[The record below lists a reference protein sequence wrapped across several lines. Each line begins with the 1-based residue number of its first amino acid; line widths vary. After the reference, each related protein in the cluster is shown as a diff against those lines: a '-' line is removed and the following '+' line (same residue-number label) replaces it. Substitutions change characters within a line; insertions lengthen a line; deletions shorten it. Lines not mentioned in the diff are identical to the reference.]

1 MRGSRN
7 DNASLLLFSWLEK
20 QDSQP
25 SSKKKQKKKDS
36 AAILRKK
43 EIFQK
48 SSAALQDITASFTAN
63 TQSFVYMKKA
73 DFDSLLDK
81 KTAMVL
87 Q

>member
-1 MRGSRN
+1 MIMP
-7 DNASLLLFSWLEK
+7 L
-20 QDSQP
+20 
-25 SSKKKQKKKDS
+25 SSSSPDLRSKIRSHRIIRKEAEEERLCH

>member
-20 QDSQP
+20 KDSQP

-48 SSAALQDITASFTAN
+48 SSALQDITASFTAN